1 MKLLHREYQIPILA
15 PNNVSVFYCKTIE
28 LLWVKVFVVLRMRMP
43 TYEIAD
49 IYCLFGIVAEC
60 KADTKVS
67 YVFCFNYIQFTHFL
81 SSYNFLLIFVLRTL
95 FFITKNFTHLSTMF
109 L

>member
-1 MKLLHREYQIPILA
+1 MKLLQREYQIPILA

-49 IYCLFGIVAEC
+49 IYRLFGIVAEC
-60 KADTKVS
+60 KTYAEIACILCCYDIIELSLRHIVL
-67 YVFCFNYIQFTHFL
+67 VFCLQMYGDFPKQQKKHE
-81 SSYNFLLIFVLRTL
+81 
-95 FFITKNFTHLSTMF
+95 K
-109 L
+109 